1 VPFWLADG
9 SINEGAARLQTALAA
24 AQGILRAD
32 ILHTMASFTFRRGD
46 YSLAVALMQ
55 ESTDIRRGAGDEHGM
70 PGELNLLGLF
80 RVCAD
85 EPGGRGALEQALATL
100 TVRGDERGVAESNL
114 FLGFAAIAADDLA
127 SAEQRFDAAAE
138 IYGATGDH
146 ARLVAC
152 RGSQCFLRLEA
163 GNLAEARSIWADIQ
177 AAVAGPLHGMN
188 EEAGWLW
195 AAMLVADAHGQD
207 HTALRLLGAIE
218 AWDRRGLRFIEPLRR
233 RYQPLADRLKAQ
245 AEPPVRAALMA
256 EGAAMSPAELVA
268 LPVLPADQSG

>member
-1 VPFWLADG
+1 V
-9 SINEGAARLQTALAA
+9 
-24 AQGILRAD
+24 
-32 ILHTMASFTFRRGD
+32 
-46 YSLAVALMQ
+46 
-55 ESTDIRRGAGDEHGM
+55 
-70 PGELNLLGLF
+70 
-80 RVCAD
+80 
-85 EPGGRGALEQALATL
+85 LEQALATL
-100 TVRGDERGVAESNL
+100 VGRGDERGVAESSL

-127 SAEQRFDAAAE
+127 SAAQRFETAAQ

-163 GNLAEARSIWADIQ
+163 GDLAEARNMWAEIQ

-207 HTALRLLGAIE
+207 QTALQLLGAIE

-233 RYQPLADRLKAQ
+233 RYQPRADRIKTQ
-245 AEPPVRAALMA
+245 ADPAVRTALMA
-256 EGAAMSPAELVA
+256 DGAAMTPAELVA
-268 LPVLPADQSG
+268 LPVTTADEPS